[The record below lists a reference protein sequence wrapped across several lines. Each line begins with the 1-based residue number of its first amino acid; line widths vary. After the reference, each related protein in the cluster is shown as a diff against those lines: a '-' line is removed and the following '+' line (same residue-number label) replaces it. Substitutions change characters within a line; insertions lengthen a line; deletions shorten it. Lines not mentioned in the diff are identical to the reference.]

1 VIVGDAG
8 QQRPLGD
15 ELIAEVA
22 PDDLDRRLDGWEDL
36 GQRVE
41 VLPPGLAR
49 NLLWRSTPSLPCT
62 WAAASSTSV
71 QLRWPARDSA
81 AISFTAPP

>member
-1 VIVGDAG
+1 MIAEVLDVLWKAARRVQRDHEHVILAIVGDAG

-22 PDDLDRRLDGWEDL
+22 PDDLDRRLDGREDL

-41 VLPPGLAR
+41 VLLAR
-49 NLLWRSTPSLPCT
+49 PREKSRVS
-62 WAAASSTSV
+62 
-71 QLRWPARDSA
+71 
-81 AISFTAPP
+81 